1 MLNALRMLEPDASH
15 TVLISFSPNRGAK
28 FQETLEI
35 QTPTSTL
42 HVLVKGNGISPLINL
57 SVEGGCYEFGAVIAG
72 EYREE
77 SFKVRT
83 ERTAVVHVAAVS
95 HVFIYISLADL
106 QHVGAVGRVLHQ
118 DGQPVTAAVLESAR
132 NALLHQT
139 KACQVFDRCVTYA
152 QECPVATQTWT
163 A

>member
-77 SFKVRT
+77 SFKART
-83 ERTAVVHVAAVS
+83 ERTAV
-95 HVFIYISLADL
+95 ISCCF
-106 QHVGAVGRVLHQ
+106 
-118 DGQPVTAAVLESAR
+118 
-132 NALLHQT
+132 
-139 KACQVFDRCVTYA
+139 ACVYLYFSRRSPTRRSCRSSTISR
-152 QECPVATQTWT
+152 WT
-163 A
+163 ASRYCGTRKRKKLPSSSNESLPST